1 MIIMSDPLI
10 RELDDY
16 VVFEPGAEEKFLST
30 NETLKWLQKWLE
42 SLEVLPDDL
51 QGEASLESA
60 SQRLLDTACALEVKP
75 GITLQWF
82 AVRLN
87 PPDS

>member
-1 MIIMSDPLI
+1 MSDPLI

-16 VVFEPGAEEKFLST
+16 VVFEPGGEEKYL
-30 NETLKWLQKWLE
+30 NAEETLKWLQRWLE
-42 SLEVLPDDL
+42 SLDELPEDL

-82 AVRLN
+82 AVRLD
-87 PPDS
+87 PPDW